1 MTDFVTN
8 PRRTPRAAIGCDARV
23 ALRDG
28 RFFTGPTVDH
38 GPHGCQLVAPEP
50 LTRDERVFVELRGI
64 GVPQAYW
71 FSGRVAWAADGP
83 PYRLGVCFDDGSSED
98 AQRFFAKLAEAHPD
112 AVDVS
117 RVPSRV
123 ANDALLV
130 PEREQVD
137 EVLHPAEAEV
147 MRAVGTGIRVAAL
160 HARLGDRWE
169 PCLNALF
176 ALLARGDLSAR
187 PQDPPGAA

>member
-1 MTDFVTN
+1 MTDFVAN

-23 ALRDG
+23 ALKDG

-38 GPHGCQLVAPEP
+38 GPQGCQLVAPEP
-50 LTRDERVFVELRGI
+50 LARDERVFVELRGI

-83 PYRLGVCFDDGSSED
+83 PYRLGVCFDDGSSAD
-98 AQRFFAKLAEAHPD
+98 ARSFFATLAEAHPD

-117 RVPSRV
+117 RVPDRV
-123 ANDALLV
+123 ATDALLA
-130 PEREQVD
+130 PAHEPGD
-137 EVLHPAEAEV
+137 EVLHPVEAEV
-147 MRAVGTGIRVAAL
+147 MRAVGAGMRVAAL

-176 ALLARGDLSAR
+176 ALLARGALSVR
-187 PQDPPGAA
+187 P